1 MENENKIEEL
11 FNTLK
16 ECMVEYN
23 SLDADFSLEKDI
35 KYHIKNYKRY
45 IKNVKETFK
54 NPIIDF
60 YKDGG
65 TMEIVTDKGNFF
77 IDDRISS
84 ETKGKIYSE
93 YPKRDNSNVLENQD
107 EIKNHIIKY
116 IEPMKF
122 DYKEHLI
129 ELLK

>member
-1 MENENKIEEL
+1 MENKNKIEEL

-23 SLDADFSLEKDI
+23 SLDVDFSLEKDI

-45 IKNVKETFK
+45 IKKIKESYE

-65 TMEIVTDKGNFF
+65 TMVIGTDKGDFF
-77 IDDRISS
+77 IDNRISS

-93 YPKRDNSNVLENQD
+93 YPKSDNSNVLENQD